1 MADHELEELPVVVV
15 ILDKRSCRLGA
26 SVDADSAVTLMAV
39 ASEDPASWDEIV
51 SYWPRYNTPE
61 ISEFA
66 DGLPLRLVDR
76 ATAFD
81 AIDAIDAKESW
92 CVIDLV
98 QKRICTGRSV
108 MKVDRDAVFAMVT
121 DEKGDQH
128 CLVSLHLPPWWELQE
143 NVESIVVQQPRLTP
157 LVVPRTNREVLY
169 GSAMIEDL
177 ASRMISIAG
186 EGLLPRDGSS
196 SPEVD
201 DPELSEAL
209 YPLTVKIHRDWLMTP
224 RQDLQGRTP
233 RVLLFGAHGW
243 SDRVIDGQRLRFEDG
258 APMVA
263 APDDVEGYEDAPM
276 GGEEMIL
283 YFDLCREV
291 IRRGWF
297 WCQNEVHA
305 ARLLLSHERPKLV
318 SELGAFLSR
327 VRDDWLQQ
335 PFEGGS
341 PPSFIIECSRRRVP
355 HGDGVTIE
363 GMSGQEPMEH
373 VQDCDCPLCN
383 MMESGMFGV
392 GFDILDGHHLELDG
406 EFAFSKCES
415 YEEWQEEQGEWTEMS
430 MEMDCELE
438 GCESRE
444 ADGEAEQD
452 EFASAWS
459 SPMTDGPLPGDRFGQ
474 MKLAFRLTEIISD
487 LESASAPRELIK
499 NLNVSFREY
508 YQSESSQRE
517 VAKRRFSSHL
527 DATGQR
533 YPMLV
538 PKVADFQSQVDE
550 FERAIAGG
558 VAGDEKS

>member
-1 MADHELEELPVVVV
+1 MADYELEELPVVVV
-15 ILDKRSCRLGA
+15 ILDERSCRLGT
-26 SVDADSAVTLMAV
+26 SLDADSAVTLMAV
-39 ASEDPASWDEIV
+39 ASEDPCSWDEIV
-51 SYWPRYNTPE
+51 SYWPRYRTPE

-66 DGLPLRLVDR
+66 DGLPFRVVDR

-81 AIDAIDAKESW
+81 AIDANESW
-92 CVIDLV
+92 CVMDLV
-98 QKRICTGRSV
+98 QKRICTGRRV

-128 CLVSLHLPPWWELQE
+128 CPLSLHLPPWWELQE
-143 NVESIVVQQPRLTP
+143 HVDSLVVQQPRLTP
-157 LVVPRTNREVLY
+157 LVVPRTNRDLLY

-177 ASRMISIAG
+177 ASRIISVAG
-186 EGLLPRDGSS
+186 DGLLPRVESS

-201 DPELSEAL
+201 DPELSDAL
-209 YPLTVKIHRDWLMTP
+209 YRLKINVHRDWLMTP

-233 RVLLFGAHGW
+233 RALLFGAHGW

-263 APDDVEGYEDAPM
+263 APDDVEGYDDAPM
-276 GGEEMIL
+276 GGEEMII

-291 IRRGWF
+291 IRAGWF
-297 WCQNEVHA
+297 WCQTEVNA
-305 ARLLLSHERPKLV
+305 TRLTLSHERAERIL
-318 SELGAFLSR
+318 ELCTFLSA

-341 PPSFIIECSRRRVP
+341 PPSFIIECSRRRIPRGAGVP
-355 HGDGVTIE
+355 IE
-363 GMSGQEPMEH
+363 GMRGQEQEQHIP
-373 VQDCDCPLCN
+373 DCDCPLCN
-383 MMESGMFGV
+383 MMASGMFGV
-392 GFDILDGHHLELDG
+392 GFNSLDGHHLELDE

-415 YEEWQEEQGEWTEMS
+415 YEEWQEQQAEWAEMS
-430 MEMDCELE
+430 SGMDRKWEE
-438 GCESRE
+438 RESHE
-444 ADGEAEQD
+444 ADGDTDQD

-459 SPMTDGPLPGDRFGQ
+459 SPMLDGPLPGDRFGQ

-487 LESASAPRELIK
+487 LESASAPHELIK

-508 YQSESSQRE
+508 YQCEPSQRD
-517 VAKRRFSSHL
+517 VAKQSLNSHL
-527 DATGQR
+527 DATSQR

-550 FERAIAGG
+550 FERAMAGG
-558 VAGDEKS
+558 VKGEENHDK